1 MLETVKAAALCS
13 GWPRLDV
20 SALTASDVLTMAT
33 LEGARALGLNGGRT
47 TMSLPDRGDR
57 PVVGSVT
64 VVRGG
69 HVLTMG
75 PAGDLTDAAV
85 AFADGEIL
93 AVGPF
98 AEVAARF
105 PAAEVLGDDRGVV
118 LPGLVNAHTH
128 LSEALIPGMGEEL
141 TLLEWLAAIVH
152 PIGRHLTREMAR
164 VGAMLKGAELLLSG
178 VTCVNDM
185 FVHNH
190 LGSLASLGVVDGLEA
205 MGLRGLVAFGAQDSN
220 QGQRPSLDLI
230 EACLDEHQAL
240 ADRCAASSLVGFRL
254 GIGTLLGQTDQ
265 LLAAS
270 VKVAQE
276 HGWAVHTHLA
286 EVREEL
292 VQARLRWGKSTIER
306 AAEAELL
313 EVPVV
318 AAHCVWVNDAD
329 IRLLADA
336 GVSVVHN
343 PVANMILAS
352 GVCPVPA
359 LRQAGIAVGL
369 GTDGAA
375 SNDSQNMLEAI
386 KAAALLQKLTRLDA
400 RAMTGRDVLAMA
412 TLEGAQTLGV
422 QALVGTLEPGKRA
435 DLVRLGG
442 DRPGLANI
450 HDPYQQVVYCT
461 SPVDVADVWVD
472 GHRRVADG
480 QLVDHDL
487 AALVAASRPLAA
499 ELVTRA
505 GLGRF
510 SSLAESP

>member
-1 MLETVKAAALCS
+1 
-13 GWPRLDV
+13 
-20 SALTASDVLTMAT
+20 
-33 LEGARALGLNGGRT
+33 
-47 TMSLPDRGDR
+47 MSLPDRGD
-57 PVVGSVT
+57 PPAAGSVT

-69 HVLTMG
+69 YVLTMG
-75 PAGDLTDAAV
+75 RDGDLVDGAV

-98 AEVAARF
+98 AEVAARY
-105 PAAEVLGDDRGVV
+105 PDSAVVGDDRGVV

-141 TLLEWLAAIVH
+141 TLLEWLAAIVI
-152 PIGRHLTREMAR
+152 PVGRHLTADMAR

-205 MGLRGLVAFGAQDSN
+205 MGLRGLVAFGAQDGN
-220 QGQRPSLDLI
+220 QGQAPSQGLTD
-230 EACLDEHQAL
+230 ACLDEHQAL
-240 ADRCAASSLVGFRL
+240 ADRCAASALVEFRL
-254 GIGTLLGQTDQ
+254 GIGTLLGQSDE

-270 VKVAQE
+270 VKAAQE

-292 VQARLRWGKSTIER
+292 VQARLRWGQSTIER
-306 AAEAELL
+306 AAEVKLL
-313 EVPVV
+313 EVPLL
-318 AAHCVWVNDAD
+318 AAHCVWVNDTD

-386 KAAALLQKLTRLDA
+386 KAAALLQKVSRLDA
-400 RAMTGRDVLAMA
+400 RALTGRDVLAMA
-412 TLEGAQTLGV
+412 TLEGAQALGL
-422 QALVGTLEPGKRA
+422 QNLVGSLEPGKRA
-435 DLVRLGG
+435 DVVRLGAS
-442 DRPGLANI
+442 RPGLANV

-461 SPVDVADVWVD
+461 SPADVADVWVD
-472 GHRRVADG
+472 GHRRVAGG

-487 AALVAASRPLAA
+487 TTLVETSRPLAA

-505 GLGRF
+505 GLGEF
-510 SSLAESP
+510 SQLAR